1 MYEGSASHVAD
12 NFGWYE
18 AIQNNWEKRYLD
30 ETQPVPVTHVKDSG
44 RWENEWM
51 RSTVR
56 QSQDTKGGTVMIKQ
70 NACACA
76 LGVGVL
82 FLVTMTAAPSFAL
95 DPNLDLTTGCPQG
108 LPPLSSGTGCYIAGT
123 YTDAFGN
130 NFRIDNASSSNP
142 ARIEFVEGTINKL
155 ILTGVTMVALANV
168 TNATLTFKRP
178 FTSSASF
185 MNTSAVGFSAR
196 NNFSGGF
203 NLLFPNQTA
212 RTATATAFA
221 ELCSVSVG
229 GTGDTPSCISPG
241 GNGTALTVP
250 PLSGSIAANKTFG
263 TFAPTPNQQDYLLTL
278 GSDSKP
284 LLRGQIVVS
293 SLKNGEKA
301 SNLSQTILIGPTAAL
316 PPFDSTAC
324 NSDDDIG
331 KIIRGG
337 AGDGSQDTI
346 CVKLQDGSFQQMSGA
361 DALTLVGTPQCPVS
375 PGEAHRP

>member
-1 MYEGSASHVAD
+1 M
-12 NFGWYE
+12 
-18 AIQNNWEKRYLD
+18 KL
-30 ETQPVPVTHVKDSG
+30 ETNCG
-44 RWENEWM
+44 
-51 RSTVR
+51 
-56 QSQDTKGGTVMIKQ
+56 
-70 NACACA
+70 

-82 FLVTMTAAPSFAL
+82 IFVLAIFFPTPSQAL
-95 DPNLDLTTGCPQG
+95 DPNLDLTGGCPQG
-108 LPPLSSGTGCYIAGT
+108 LPAITGGCLIAGT
-123 YTDAFGN
+123 YQDANGN
-130 NFRIDNASSSNP
+130 DFRIANASSSNP
-142 ARIEFVEGTINKL
+142 ARIQFVEGTINKL
-155 ILTGVTMVALANV
+155 ILTGVTIVALENV

-178 FTSSASF
+178 FTSVASF
-185 MNTSAVGFSAR
+185 MNTSAAGFSAR

-229 GTGDTPSCISPG
+229 GTGDTPSCITSD
-241 GNGTALTVP
+241 GNALTP
-250 PLSGSIAANKTFG
+250 GPALSGSITANKTSG
-263 TFAPTPNQQDYLLTL
+263 TFGPQPNQQDYALTS

-301 SNLSQTILIGPTAAL
+301 SNLSQTILIGPTAGL
-316 PPFDSTAC
+316 PPFDTAAC

-346 CVKLQDGSFQQMSGA
+346 CVKLEDTSFQQMSGA
-361 DALTLVGTPQCPVS
+361 DALTLVGTPTGSVDPNA
-375 PGEAHRP
+375 AHRP